1 MQYSVLQFPLL
12 QHLAGMLG
20 HGKRHRGLQSRPLR
34 SGATLPAVGRT
45 PWLTARS
52 VARVRNTFSAVHRLQ
67 LAARSGAISLVR
79 PVARVT
85 VAAEVHRPLDGSTA
99 LPIDRIP

>member
-20 HGKRHRGLQSRPLR
+20 HGKRHRDLQSGPLR

-45 PWLTARS
+45 PWLTART
-52 VARVRNTFSAVHRLQ
+52 VARVRRWMTEGLNTFSAVHRLQ
-67 LAARSGAISLVR
+67 LA
-79 PVARVT
+79 PHE
-85 VAAEVHRPLDGSTA
+85 AA
-99 LPIDRIP
+99 